1 MKQLTD
7 ISLAKDALLAGG
19 LIVAK
24 TDTIY
29 GILARAVDPDAVS
42 KLYLAKNRNPQ
53 KSCIILVSDID
64 HIPGLSA
71 NHKDYYLDLLKER
84 PTTIVL
90 PVTDD
95 FLPHLKRQDK
105 TLAFRLVKN
114 SPLAELIDST
124 GPLIAPSANLE
135 GHASATHI
143 GQAIASSADPRDIYL
158 DDETTTN
165 NIPSKIIAINDD
177 DEIEVIR
184 D

>member
-71 NHKDYYLDLLKER
+71 SHKDYYLDLLKER
-84 PTTIVL
+84 PTTIVIN
-90 PVTDD
+90 P
-95 FLPHLKRQDK
+95 FHYY
-105 TLAFRLVKN
+105 
-114 SPLAELIDST
+114 
-124 GPLIAPSANLE
+124 
-135 GHASATHI
+135 
-143 GQAIASSADPRDIYL
+143 AIAQRFLSGLTQR
-158 DDETTTN
+158 TTDNHST
-165 NIPSKIIAINDD
+165 ACH
-177 DEIEVIR
+177 R
-184 D
+184 